1 MLVLGYSI
9 FFMFIVQHF
18 RDGQSCI
25 FLTVY
30 LNKENMK
37 IFLDGWTC
45 RTRTASQL
53 KHLEL
58 QSKELARGKRGT
70 MAHWKEGGSK
80 SNCHVFTVALIV
92 QK

>member
-1 MLVLGYSI
+1 
-9 FFMFIVQHF
+9 MFIVQHF

-58 QSKELARGKRGT
+58 QSKELARGERDNGT
-70 MAHWKEGGSK
+70 LERRW
-80 SNCHVFTVALIV
+80 
-92 QK
+92 Q